1 MRQIYFLFF
10 LLVVFTGFSQKKSR
24 IERLTEKIAVAK
36 EDTNKVNDLIILG
49 RLTRREDYAKA
60 NDYYNQAYKLSNKLK
75 YVGGKIRVYN
85 ARGDYYWYQ
94 TNYDKA
100 FEYYF
105 KAYRL
110 NDSINDERGLAESLY
125 NLGWIGCIQQ
135 HNYSDDK
142 YLYKSLQITQKLGD
156 NAGLRRA
163 CNALSSYY
171 NLRFQE
177 SNKKQFF
184 DSSVKYTNIGIES
197 CKKEKAYENLAVFYI
212 NFGDLLY
219 SSKDF
224 ISSKFHVSRAMEI
237 YRERKDSMNLVFC
250 VSRTARCDAEIGDVN
265 SALKTLQFVI
275 DYSKKNNNKELEM
288 ETLLMLSNA
297 FQKAGKCNESFE
309 AFKNYSAIKEE
320 LDKKAF
326 VNSISNLESNFSLEK
341 SEVNVAQLKQANEI
355 EELKNK
361 KKSYF
366 IFILVVIGLVVIV
379 VAFLLFRQNKLKQ
392 LTNLQLKEQNQIIFE
407 KKQEIDH
414 SIQYAKGIQ
423 LAVLPELK
431 ELKAQFA
438 ESFVYYKPKDVVSG
452 DFYWFG
458 KVENEFYCLAA
469 DCTGHGVPGALMSII
484 GMDKIVQA
492 IFEKGITEPNKI
504 LSYLNV
510 QIKNVLKQHSDE
522 SIQKDGMDIA
532 LLRFNSDNS
541 VVDYAA
547 ANRPLY
553 LIRDGVLIEYKA
565 DKTAIAGFTPNEQE
579 FTNQKITLQK
589 NDCLFLSTDGYADQ
603 FGGPDGKKMMTR
615 KLKDVLISVSGM
627 TASEQRTILE
637 KNFDD
642 WRGNNEQVDDV
653 LLIGIKI

>member
-10 LLVVFTGFSQKKSR
+10 LLVVFTCYSQKKSR
-24 IERLTEKIAVAK
+24 IEKLEKKIAVAK
-36 EDTNKVNDLIILG
+36 DDTNKINDLIILG

-60 NDYYNQAYKLSNKLK
+60 NAYYAQAFNLSNKLN
-75 YVGGKIRVYN
+75 YISGKIGVFN

-110 NDSINDERGLAESLY
+110 NDSIHNERGLAESLY

-135 HNYSDDK
+135 HNYGDDK

-156 NAGLRRA
+156 APGLRRA

-171 NLRFQE
+171 NLRYE
-177 SNKKQFF
+177 DSNKKQFF

-197 CKKEKAYENLAVFYI
+197 CKKDKAYENLAVFYI

-224 ISSKFHVSRAMEI
+224 RSSKFHVSRAMEI

-250 VSRTARCDAEIGDVN
+250 ISRNARCDAEIGDVN

-275 DYSKKNNNKELEM
+275 DYSKKNKNKELEM

-309 AFKNYSAIKEE
+309 AFKTYSAIKEE

-341 SEVNVAQLKQANEI
+341 AEVSMNELRQNNEI
-355 EELKNK
+355 QELKSK
-361 KKSYF
+361 KKNYF
-366 IFILVVIGLVVIV
+366 ILVLVVIGLVVIV

-392 LTNLQLKEQNQIIFE
+392 LTNLQLKEQNQIIIE

-423 LAVLPELK
+423 LAILPDLK
-431 ELKAQFA
+431 ELKEQFA

-458 KVENEFYCLAA
+458 KVDTSYYCLVA

-484 GMDKIVQA
+484 GMD
-492 IFEKGITEPNKI
+492 
-504 LSYLNV
+504 
-510 QIKNVLKQHSDE
+510 
-522 SIQKDGMDIA
+522 
-532 LLRFNSDNS
+532 
-541 VVDYAA
+541 
-547 ANRPLY
+547 
-553 LIRDGVLIEYKA
+553 
-565 DKTAIAGFTPNEQE
+565 
-579 FTNQKITLQK
+579 
-589 NDCLFLSTDGYADQ
+589 
-603 FGGPDGKKMMTR
+603 
-615 KLKDVLISVSGM
+615 
-627 TASEQRTILE
+627 
-637 KNFDD
+637 
-642 WRGNNEQVDDV
+642 
-653 LLIGIKI
+653 

>member
-1 MRQIYFLFF
+1 
-10 LLVVFTGFSQKKSR
+10 
-24 IERLTEKIAVAK
+24 
-36 EDTNKVNDLIILG
+36 
-49 RLTRREDYAKA
+49 
-60 NDYYNQAYKLSNKLK
+60 
-75 YVGGKIRVYN
+75 
-85 ARGDYYWYQ
+85 
-94 TNYDKA
+94 
-100 FEYYF
+100 
-105 KAYRL
+105 
-110 NDSINDERGLAESLY
+110 
-125 NLGWIGCIQQ
+125 
-135 HNYSDDK
+135 
-142 YLYKSLQITQKLGD
+142 
-156 NAGLRRA
+156 
-163 CNALSSYY
+163 
-171 NLRFQE
+171 
-177 SNKKQFF
+177 
-184 DSSVKYTNIGIES
+184 
-197 CKKEKAYENLAVFYI
+197 
-212 NFGDLLY
+212 
-219 SSKDF
+219 
-224 ISSKFHVSRAMEI
+224 
-237 YRERKDSMNLVFC
+237 MNLVFC

-275 DYSKKNNNKELEM
+275 DYSKKNKNKELEM

-297 FQKAGKCNESFE
+297 FQKACKCNESFE
-309 AFKNYSAIKEE
+309 AFKTYSAIKEE

-392 LTNLQLKEQNQIIFE
+392 LTNLQLQEQNQIIFE

-431 ELKAQFA
+431 ELKAQFS

-492 IFEKGITEPNKI
+492 IFEKKITAPNKI
-504 LSYLNV
+504 LAYLNV

-532 LLRFNSDNS
+532 LLKFNNDLSEVEYS
-541 VVDYAA
+541 A

-553 LIRDGVLIEYKA
+553 FVREGKLIEYKA

-579 FTNQKITLQK
+579 FTNQKILLQK

-615 KLKDVLISVSGM
+615 KLKDVLVSISGM
-627 TASEQRTILE
+627 TASEQRTIIE

-642 WRGNNEQVDDV
+642 WRGTQEQVDDV

>member
-1 MRQIYFLFF
+1 MRKIYFLFF
-10 LLVVFTGFSQKKSR
+10 LLVVFTCYSQKKSR
-24 IERLTEKIAVAK
+24 IERLEKKIAIAK
-36 EDTNKVNDLIILG
+36 DDTNKVNDLIILG

-60 NDYYNQAYKLSNKLK
+60 NAYYAQAFNLSNKLN
-75 YVGGKIRVYN
+75 YISGKIGVFN
-85 ARGDYYWYQ
+85 AKGDYYWYQ
-94 TNYDKA
+94 TNYEKA

-110 NDSINDERGLAESLY
+110 NDSIHNERGLAESFY

-156 NAGLRRA
+156 AAGLRRA

-171 NLRFQE
+171 NLRYQE

-184 DSSVKYTNIGIES
+184 DSSMKYTNIGIES
-197 CKKEKAYENLAVFYI
+197 CKKDKAYENLAVFYI
-212 NFGDLLY
+212 NFSDLLY
-219 SSKDF
+219 FDKDF
-224 ISSKFHVSRAMEI
+224 RSSKFHISRAIEI
-237 YRERKDSMNLVFC
+237 YQERKDSMNTVFC
-250 VSRTARCDAEIGDVN
+250 IGRIARCDAEIGDVK

-275 DYSKKNNNKELEM
+275 DYSKKNDNKELEA

-297 FQKAGKCNESFE
+297 FQKAGNCNEAFE
-309 AFKNYSAIKEE
+309 AFKTYSALKEE
-320 LDKKAF
+320 LNKKAF

-341 SEVNVAQLKQANEI
+341 AEVSMNELRQNNEI
-355 EELKNK
+355 QELKSK

-392 LTNLQLKEQNQIIFE
+392 LTNLQLKEQNQIIIE

-431 ELKAQFA
+431 ELNDQFA

-458 KVENEFYCLAA
+458 KVENDFYCLAA

-492 IFEKGITEPNKI
+492 IFEKKIIAPNKI
-504 LSYLNV
+504 LAYLNV
-510 QIKNVLKQHSDE
+510 QIKNVLKQHSDA

-532 LLRFNSDNS
+532 LLKFNSS
-541 VVDYAA
+541 LTEVEYSA

-553 LIRDGVLIEYKA
+553 FVRDGKLIEYKA

-579 FTNQKITLQK
+579 FTNRVISLQK

-615 KLKDVLISVSGM
+615 KLKDVLISVSGL
-627 TASEQRTILE
+627 TAIEQRKVIE

-642 WRGNNEQVDDV
+642 WRGAQEQVDDV